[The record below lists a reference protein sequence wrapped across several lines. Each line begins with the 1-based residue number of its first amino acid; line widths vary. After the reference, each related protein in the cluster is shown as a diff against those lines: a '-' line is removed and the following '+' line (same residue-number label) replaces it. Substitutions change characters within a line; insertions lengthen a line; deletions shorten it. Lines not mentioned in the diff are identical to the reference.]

1 MKKIPKIV
9 ILCGGMGARLREET
23 EYRPKPLVEIGGKPM
38 LWHIMK
44 IYSYYGFKDFVLCLG
59 YKGKM
64 IKDYFLNYEIMNSDF
79 TLKLESKGIE
89 FHNSYKE
96 KDWIVTFAETG
107 KNAMTGARI
116 KKIEKYINS
125 ELFMLTYGDGVADI
139 NIQELLKFHKSHGK
153 IGTVTG
159 VSPSS
164 RFGELIVAEDQVK
177 KFSEKPQV
185 KEGFI
190 NGGFFVFDKRI
201 FNYLEDNDDCIFE
214 KKPLEDLA
222 SDGEL
227 MIYKHKGFWQCMDT
241 YRDLQ
246 LLNNLWL
253 GQEVEKELHFNEIK
267 NVKPPWKIWKE

>member
-1 MKKIPKIV
+1 MSKNIKVV
-9 ILCGGMGARLREET
+9 ILCGGMGTRLREET

-44 IYSYYGFKDFVLCLG
+44 IYAYYGFKDFVLCLG

-64 IKDYFLNYEIMNSDF
+64 IKDYFLNYGTMNSDF
-79 TLKLESKGIE
+79 TLNLGTNNIN

-96 KDWIVTFAETG
+96 KDWIITFAETG

-116 KKIEKYINS
+116 KRIEKYIDS

-139 NIQELLKFHKSHGK
+139 NLQELLEFHKSHNK

-164 RFGELIVAEDQVK
+164 RFGELVVAKDQVK

-190 NGGFFVFDKRI
+190 NGGFFVFNKRI
-201 FNYLEDNDDCIFE
+201 FNYLEDNDNCIFE

-253 GQEVEKELHFNEIK
+253 GRKAEKKLYFNSEKII
-267 NVKPPWKIWKE
+267 PPWKVWKE

>member
-1 MKKIPKIV
+1 MSENIKVV
-9 ILCGGMGARLREET
+9 ILCGGMGTRLREET
-23 EYRPKPLVEIGGKPM
+23 EYKPKPLVEIGGKPM

-64 IKDYFLNYEIMNSDF
+64 IKDYFLYYEIMNSDF

-96 KDWIVTFAETG
+96 KDWIITFAETG

-116 KKIEKYINS
+116 KRIEKYINS
-125 ELFMLTYGDGVADI
+125 ELFILTYGDGVADI

-159 VSPSS
+159 VNPSS
-164 RFGELIVAEDQVK
+164 RFGELVITENQVK
-177 KFSEKPQV
+177 EFSEKPQI
-185 KEGFI
+185 KDGFI
-190 NGGFFVFDKRI
+190 NGGFFIFNKRI

-214 KKPLEDLA
+214 REPLRKLSHDK
-222 SDGEL
+222 EL
-227 MIYKHKGFWQCMDT
+227 MVYRHKGFWQCMDT

-246 LLNNLWL
+246 LLNNLWV
-253 GQEVEKELHFNEIK
+253 GKEIEKELHFNSIK
-267 NVKPPWKIWKE
+267 RVGPPWKVWKE